1 MGRCCQAAKVQRDP
15 AHIVFSIYISVFVSR
30 HVPLPVCS
38 GVDLCALSLWL
49 KPYPCNRPLRVGVT
63 CGRSRFRLCTPCLS
77 AAHREKGPSTT
88 SRIGFLLECLTLS
101 SRFLLLARRGSL
113 SEVRHRLHSYPGCSL
128 FNQTANFCTESGS
141 NMQNG
146 DVGASFFWALFPAEC
161 DGCYLWRSI
170 SSAASRRL
178 TPLIDT
184 FLALTLNNHFFSEIF
199 PFGPLFPL
207 HL

>member
-15 AHIVFSIYISVFVSR
+15 AHIVFSIYISVSVSR

-77 AAHREKGPSTT
+77 AAHQEKCPSTT
-88 SRIGFLLECLTLS
+88 SIIGFLLECLALS

-113 SEVRHRLHSYPGCSL
+113 SEVRHRLYSYPGCSL
-128 FNQTANFCTESGS
+128 FNQTTNFCTESGLKHAKRGCWS
-141 NMQNG
+141 
-146 DVGASFFWALFPAEC
+146 VLFLSTFP
-161 DGCYLWRSI
+161 
-170 SSAASRRL
+170 SRV
-178 TPLIDT
+178 
-184 FLALTLNNHFFSEIF
+184 
-199 PFGPLFPL
+199 
-207 HL
+207 